1 MKKVILVV
9 LNNFINDSRVQKE
22 AVSLKDGGYDVKVV
36 ALHEGALAEHE
47 TIQGVE
53 VHRIKLKS
61 RSWSKN
67 KIVQLFKYV
76 ELIYKFVRLYGKADI
91 IHCNDLNTLPLGV
104 VVKTLRNRKAKIV
117 YDAHEYE
124 TELNGLHGI
133 HKKITKIAEKMFIG
147 FADKVLTVGNTI
159 AEEYVRLYGI
169 AKPAII
175 LNAPSYKTIE
185 KKNIFRKTFGIR
197 EDQTIFLYQGGL
209 TVGRGIEVL
218 LDTFEAMGNDKGV
231 IVFMGYGYLDK
242 LIKEKAEKN
251 NNIFF
256 HPAVTPDV
264 LLNYTSSWDF
274 YNRGL

>member
-1 MKKVILVV
+1 
-9 LNNFINDSRVQKE
+9 
-22 AVSLKDGGYDVKVV
+22 
-36 ALHEGALAEHE
+36 
-47 TIQGVE
+47 
-53 VHRIKLKS
+53 
-61 RSWSKN
+61 
-67 KIVQLFKYV
+67 
-76 ELIYKFVRLYGKADI
+76 
-91 IHCNDLNTLPLGV
+91 
-104 VVKTLRNRKAKIV
+104 
-117 YDAHEYE
+117 
-124 TELNGLHGI
+124 
-133 HKKITKIAEKMFIG
+133 MFIG

-264 LLNYTSSWDF
+264 LLNYTSSADF
-274 YNRGL
+274 GISTIEDCSLSDRYSLPNKMFEYLMVELPVIVSNLPEMKKFVQDSGIGVVVKNNNVNGVKEACQDAMGMDKAEIKENLKKAKEIYNWEEQEKILLKVYSEV